1 MSERKWSET
10 AVGLEEGVV
19 CPLVVDD
26 IKAVFESSFR
36 FTYLLFV
43 VTWTMYYVNEIFRM
57 VLISP
62 VAEKV

>member
-1 MSERKWSET
+1 M
-10 AVGLEEGVV
+10 V

-26 IKAVFESSFR
+26 IKAAFESSFR

>member
-1 MSERKWSET
+1 M
-10 AVGLEEGVV
+10 GLEEGVV